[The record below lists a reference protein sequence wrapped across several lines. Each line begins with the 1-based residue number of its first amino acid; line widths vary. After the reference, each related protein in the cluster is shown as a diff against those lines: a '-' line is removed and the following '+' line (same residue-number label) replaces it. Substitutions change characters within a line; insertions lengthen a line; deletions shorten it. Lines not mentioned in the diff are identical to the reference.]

1 MKSHGFMENRPFQL
15 KPDSLFD
22 KIVNLVDG
30 GNMQNIFL
38 FCSRS
43 TDVFIDVEDTSA
55 DKICR

>member
-1 MKSHGFMENRPFQL
+1 MENRPFQL

-22 KIVNLVDG
+22 KIVNLVDE

-43 TDVFIDVEDTSA
+43 TDVFIDVEDISA
-55 DKICR
+55 DKISR